1 MKFNFMMY
9 NVLVVVVCILV
20 YIFGSD
26 NCNFDINDKLVI
38 GWFCVWNKL
47 ILVIINDMLFEFY

>member
-1 MKFNFMMY
+1 MMY

-20 YIFGSD
+20 YI
-26 NCNFDINDKLVI
+26 CNFDINDKLVI